1 MLNDKADIVRIAA
14 LTRVK
19 SEAEAN
25 ERAVKEVSA
34 QIRARMEAGQS
45 ERERA

>member
-1 MLNDKADIVRIAA
+1 MLDDKSDIVRVAA

-34 QIRARMEAGQS
+34 EIRARMETGQS
-45 ERERA
+45 ERERS